1 MRERPEREGG
11 RALPG
16 KTCVSPSPSH
26 PFQPAPA
33 DPAPPALPLYDV
45 TVSDPVKHGE
55 GVSVRERDG
64 GREKER
70 GRGGGADA

>member
-1 MRERPEREGG
+1 
-11 RALPG
+11 
-16 KTCVSPSPSH
+16 
-26 PFQPAPA
+26 
-33 DPAPPALPLYDV
+33 V